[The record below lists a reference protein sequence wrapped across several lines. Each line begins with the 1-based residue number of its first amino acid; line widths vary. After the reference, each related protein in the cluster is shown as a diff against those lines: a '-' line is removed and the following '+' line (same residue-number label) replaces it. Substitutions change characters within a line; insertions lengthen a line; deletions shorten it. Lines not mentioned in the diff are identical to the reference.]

1 MTSGSGSQ
9 PPQQPR
15 RASLG
20 HILRNVLSTQQFRSS
35 SRRPS
40 ENLQFSDLQMATI
53 GEEEIV
59 LRPKLLKQSRTE
71 SLATPPQTPKIQLNG
86 RAAQLLSIGSQHRE
100 SVEHCADGK
109 YNDLKDF
116 PTPPVARRRS
126 VFARLK
132 TFVIKS
138 QSLDDHELEEGSE
151 EAEGK
156 DHKYRAS
163 LLGQ

>member
-1 MTSGSGSQ
+1 MTSGPGSGLEV
-9 PPQQPR
+9 QPR

-20 HILRNVLSTQQFRSS
+20 HILRNVLSTQHFS

-53 GEEEIV
+53 GEAEEIV

-71 SLATPPQTPKIQLNG
+71 SLATPPTTPKIQLNG

-151 EAEGK
+151 EAEGNQ
-156 DHKYRAS
+156 HRAS
-163 LLGQ
+163 LF